1 MIKYFLIILLI
12 THVLCDFYFQS
23 PKMAK
28 NKRDRLLWVFIH
40 AFVYSIGAF
49 AILAFVTPGL
59 EWKYLL
65 GFAMGHAVIDLA
77 KYLICNSKYMGKV
90 SFVKKEQNIFIS
102 DQILHILLI
111 LALTYLIKDFNP
123 NSMYNVRLKEL
134 FDIFNVSETLVLSW
148 MIKILLIHKPANI
161 LIANILSQ
169 YRPNQ
174 KGTQGL
180 QDKNAGRFIGTL
192 ERIIM
197 VVLMSINQYSAV
209 GLVLTAK
216 SIARYDKISKDQ
228 EFAEYYL
235 LGTLLSTLYAIGV
248 SILF

>member
-1 MIKYFLIILLI
+1 MIKCFLITLLI
-12 THVLCDFYFQS
+12 THILGDFYFQS
-23 PKMAK
+23 PRMAN
-28 NKRDRLLWVFIH
+28 NKKERLSWVLIHTFIYAIS
-40 AFVYSIGAF
+40 AFV
-49 AILAFVTPGL
+49 ILIFIMPGL
-59 EWKYLL
+59 NFKYLL
-65 GFAMGHAVIDLA
+65 GFVVGHAVIDLT
-77 KYLICNSKYMGKV
+77 KYLFCNCKYMKKI
-90 SFVKKEQNIFIS
+90 SFAKNEQNIFIV
-102 DQILHILLI
+102 DQILHILVI
-111 LALTYLIKDFNP
+111 LVLTYLIKEDSP
-123 NSMYNVRLKEL
+123 DSLYNVYLKEIL
-134 FDIFNVSETLVLSW
+134 NCFDVSGALVLNW

-161 LIANILSQ
+161 FIANVLLQ

-174 KGTQGL
+174 KGSQGL
-180 QDKNAGRFIGTL
+180 ADKNAGRFIGTL

-235 LGTLLSTLYAIGV
+235 LGTLLSTLWAVGV